1 MGAADERRRQPAI
14 GEADPMELLR
24 PEAEDFL
31 YLEADLLDKRAYDD
45 WLKLFTRDGI
55 YWLPMDEGGDPLLE
69 SSVLYDDT
77 KLREMRIHQ
86 LVRKLHYAQH
96 PRSRT
101 VHAVTNVRVGKSD
114 RADEAL
120 VRCTTMVAEMREGDY
135 LQLGLGEQRL
145 FAGHCEYRLRR
156 DGNGALAIA
165 LKKFVLMNRDTPIV
179 NLSFIL

>member
-1 MGAADERRRQPAI
+1 MQ
-14 GEADPMELLR
+14 LLR

-31 YLEADLLDKRAYDD
+31 YLEAELLDKRDYDA

-55 YWLPMDEGGDPLLE
+55 YWLPMDENADPTLE
-69 SSVLYDDT
+69 SSVQYDDT
-77 KLREMRIHQ
+77 RMREMRVHQ
-86 LVRKLHYAQH
+86 LVRKHHFAQH
-96 PRSRT
+96 PPSRT
-101 VHAVTNVRVGKSD
+101 VHSVTNVKVASSD

-145 FAGHCEYRLRR
+145 FAGYCEYRLRR
-156 DGNGALAIA
+156 DAGGALSIA
-165 LKKFVLMNRDTPIV
+165 LKKLVLMNRDTPII